1 MRNLIRCC
9 GRAAFYTQRWSGGV
23 PEALGATFIGP
34 EVGESPETSELRK
47 LKKSGDNERWILIRR
62 CGATAIF
69 KVQESSSIKSSGLF
83 MTLEPGTLRGD
94 TLLVDSL
101 QGHDKVHLCRNEA
114 CSEEGPHFKQ
124 YAMVRNF
131 NPESFQLANATTG
144 AHQAGT
150 QLLGWFRRGAVHA
163 AKKAKDMASES
174 ETEDVPC
181 LAHRIRWEE
190 DRGGRVLSDERCTA
204 VGTEVQVLEEDL
216 PPSVAVCTMC
226 PKHMSAYLSN
236 RFQLKCAVTDCLRLG
251 HREHGGLRFCSHHE
265 DTTRQSSR
273 RSSRSRSRTRDRGD
287 EEPQEGEKDEG
298 LRRRVRHEKEVEEI
312 GDKTERFLD
321 EVRGVADGGTL
332 GRSRKRGVEE
342 SSPGRTPKSAVQR
355 SLARL
360 GMVNSP
366 DRRDF
371 VTTLEEFMAQFVD
384 GKELG
389 LEEEDVRVQMAAAS
403 GMSLPAFTQILYD
416 QALEEQ
422 RKGTKGLT
430 KFLAKWR
437 KQLAASKASTTVAP
451 TPPGSWSL
459 VGSPEEEKPEGGVG
473 TPKSLPTSVS
483 SRPSSSLAVLGPPG
497 IYGAS
502 DRKAGTGTGG
512 EAGMADLAKAI
523 QHQTAELASLVKS
536 QHEAAPTTNQGT
548 VKSLGRVSEELVY
561 LMRACGQYTVEVGEN
576 EYGANLA
583 NALMAA
589 QAGASTRL
597 RNAGFRQKVTNRLAV
612 GVAGPFWGTQEKFA
626 LSAADFKSHV
636 QMQNWTSTL

>member
-1 MRNLIRCC
+1 MLGRRAPFQTVCHGSKLQSGVFSVGQCNHWRTPSRYAAARLVSEKRSACC
-9 GRAAFYTQRWSGGV
+9 QEGEGHGIGV
-23 PEALGATFIGP
+23 H
-34 EVGESPETSELRK
+34 V
-47 LKKSGDNERWILIRR
+47 
-62 CGATAIF
+62 
-69 KVQESSSIKSSGLF
+69 
-83 MTLEPGTLRGD
+83 
-94 TLLVDSL
+94 
-101 QGHDKVHLCRNEA
+101 
-114 CSEEGPHFKQ
+114 
-124 YAMVRNF
+124 
-131 NPESFQLANATTG
+131 
-144 AHQAGT
+144 
-150 QLLGWFRRGAVHA
+150 

-190 DRGGRVLSDERCTA
+190 EHAGGRVLSDERCTA

-216 PPSVAVCTMC
+216 PPSVGVCTMC
-226 PKHMSAYLSN
+226 PKHMSTYLSK

-265 DTTRQSSR
+265 ETTRQSSR
-273 RSSRSRSRTRDRGD
+273 RTSRSRSRARDRGD
-287 EEPQEGEKDEG
+287 EEPQESEKDEG
-298 LRRRVRHEKEVEEI
+298 LRRRVRHEKEIEEI

-332 GRSRKRGVEE
+332 GRSRKRGAEE

-366 DRRDF
+366 DRREF

-403 GMSLPAFTQILYD
+403 GMSGIPAFTQILYD

-437 KQLAASKASTTVAP
+437 KQLAASKTSTTAAP
-451 TPPGSWSL
+451 TPPGIWSL

-497 IYGAS
+497 IYGAP

-548 VKSLGRVSEELVY
+548 VKSLGRASEELVY

-576 EYGANLA
+576 EYGASLA

-612 GVAGPFWGTQEKFA
+612 GIAGPF
-626 LSAADFKSHV
+626 
-636 QMQNWTSTL
+636 